1 MAVLQSQV
9 RQRMASA
16 TPATRQMLQR
26 FWDNTLILPD
36 HEFHEWRSSQG
47 AVDATNVLA
56 NTGYT
61 RDGSMALVMP
71 ERTANSFTVLI
82 TLAHEFDHAVFH
94 DGKAPTVLSRIRD
107 ALHFVPATVRAERSA
122 YGRQWDFIHDLL
134 RAGITRED
142 LAHAIAHDAAIPA
155 HLQPLL
161 EILFQHTEIREARAA
176 NGSVSKN
183 FVFNETTLLRD
194 LQSRGLIGSGPDAIA
209 QYDELVRTATAQWA
223 KDLYVLLP
231 IDSPGHRRQFIEA
244 HVFSPHYIN
253 AIRREQRLTILM
265 YLGIGSLFT
274 AGNAA
279 AAWASER

>member
-56 NTGYT
+56 TTGYT
-61 RDGSMALVMP
+61 RDGSMDLVMP

-161 EILFQHTEIREARAA
+161 EILFNTLKFEARAA
-176 NGSVSKN
+176 NGSVSK
-183 FVFNETTLLRD
+183 TCIQRLLLLRIYSPGASSARG
-194 LQSRGLIGSGPDAIA
+194 QMPSRNMMSGAHGHSPVG
-209 QYDELVRTATAQWA
+209 EGLVRPPA
-223 KDLYVLLP
+223 
-231 IDSPGHRRQFIEA
+231 HR
-244 HVFSPHYIN
+244 
-253 AIRREQRLTILM
+253 
-265 YLGIGSLFT
+265 
-274 AGNAA
+274 
-279 AAWASER
+279 